1 MPASGLQK
9 FNLIENR
16 EDHSPERFHDAQQQ
30 HAVAR
35 KESIR
40 LMFLIQKNDI
50 GGAGVLSMIR

>member
-1 MPASGLQK
+1 VGFRK

-40 LMFLIQKNDI
+40 LMFFIQKNDTV
-50 GGAGVLSMIR
+50 GP